1 MADPVLDQLDKI
13 ENAADQTL
21 AQSEERKKDLLK
33 ANDDRMAA
41 YDKETEE
48 ASQKQ
53 LAELKASL
61 QKKYEDSVKK
71 LSSENDRILAG
82 LEQRYKSREDEIADE
97 LVKKMLL

>member
-1 MADPVLDQLDKI
+1 MADPVLDQLEKI

-41 YDKETEE
+41 FDKETEE
-48 ASQKQ
+48 KSEKQ
-53 LAELKASL
+53 IADMKAAL

-71 LSSENDRILAG
+71 LSAENERILSG
-82 LEQRYKSREDEIADE
+82 LEQRYKSKENELADEI
-97 LVKKMLL
+97 VKKMLL